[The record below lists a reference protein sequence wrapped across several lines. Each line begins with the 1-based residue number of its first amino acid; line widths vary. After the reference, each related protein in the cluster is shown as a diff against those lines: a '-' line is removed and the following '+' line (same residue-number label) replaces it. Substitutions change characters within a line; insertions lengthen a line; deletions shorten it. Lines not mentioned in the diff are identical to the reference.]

1 LGVRGFGVR
10 GFGVRG
16 LKVKLIGLVACTIES
31 YSVFRYLSDTHLSFS
46 LCSFVV
52 ITLKNDATNEVD
64 KNRESGQ
71 NLP

>member
-1 LGVRGFGVR
+1 
-10 GFGVRG
+10 
-16 LKVKLIGLVACTIES
+16 LIGLVACTIES